1 MSLAQPGHCLG
12 VSVEQVAE
20 TQPRNS
26 IKFGERA
33 QNPDVR
39 VLRQQGNKSRLVGD
53 KVEEGLIEDQADVQ
67 RPTALRNGF
76 QQAPL
81 RQQAGG
87 VVRGAKKQAVQRRS
101 QGIEDGVG
109 QLPAIALPQGIL
121 HHLAVHRLQRPPVL
135 RETRNDDHRPPRLK
149 AVDEGEDR
157 FSFAVAGKD
166 MRRRQLMVGS
176 QRLMQLLILNVRVAL
191 GAAKTG
197 DDRPPERGRHPQ
209 RIDVGAK
216 IQQLAGRNTQQGGGL
231 ADIAAMGAFQ

>member
-53 KVEEGLIEDQADVQ
+53 KIEKGLVKDQADVQ

-87 VVRGAKKQAVQRRS
+87 VKIDSVS
-101 QGIEDGVG
+101 P
-109 QLPAIALPQGIL
+109 LPARICA
-121 HHLAVHRLQRPPVL
+121 
-135 RETRNDDHRPPRLK
+135 
-149 AVDEGEDR
+149 
-157 FSFAVAGKD
+157 AG
-166 MRRRQLMVGS
+166 S
-176 QRLMQLLILNVRVAL
+176 
-191 GAAKTG
+191 
-197 DDRPPERGRHPQ
+197 
-209 RIDVGAK
+209 
-216 IQQLAGRNTQQGGGL
+216 
-231 ADIAAMGAFQ
+231 